1 MAGSATRLP
10 SDARPDTRC
19 APLRTAVRASGT
31 LEGMS
36 DQAERAA
43 RETGRQ
49 AKRVADSRWFELTA
63 RAGYVGS
70 GVVHLLIGY
79 LVVLLGFGD
88 ASGGSET
95 DQSGALQQLADV
107 PGGVALLWVVAVGT
121 AALALRL
128 LLEAVVGG
136 RSDSARAWAARA
148 KDVGKAVVYGVV
160 SYTAGSFALGAGRS
174 SSGSTRSAAARA
186 LATPGGV
193 FLLIAVGAVAI
204 AIGAALVVQG
214 CRRSFWK
221 QLVRPRQPLDRAVTV
236 LGTVGYVGKGIAVAV
251 VGVLIV
257 VAGVRSDPDQASG
270 LDGAFDALRD
280 LPAGSVVL
288 VAVGVGFLA
297 YGVYSFFR
305 ARFARL

>member
-1 MAGSATRLP
+1 
-10 SDARPDTRC
+10 
-19 APLRTAVRASGT
+19 
-31 LEGMS
+31 
-36 DQAERAA
+36 
-43 RETGRQ
+43 
-49 AKRVADSRWFELTA
+49 
-63 RAGYVGS
+63 
-70 GVVHLLIGY
+70 
-79 LVVLLGFGD
+79 
-88 ASGGSET
+88 
-95 DQSGALQQLADV
+95 
-107 PGGVALLWVVAVGT
+107 VALLWVVAVGT

-136 RSDSARAWAARA
+136 RSDSARGWAARA

-160 SYTAGSFALGAGRS
+160 SYSAGSFALGAGTN
-174 SSGSTRSAAARA
+174 SSGSTRSAAAEA

-257 VAGVRSDPDQASG
+257 VAGVRSDPDQATG

-288 VAVGVGFLA
+288 VAVGIGFLA

>member
-1 MAGSATRLP
+1 MAATRLP

-70 GVVHLLIGY
+70 GIVHLLIGY
-79 LVVLLGFGD
+79 LVVLLGFGN

-95 DQSGALQQLADV
+95 DQSGALQQLARV
-107 PGGVALLWVVAVGT
+107 PGGVVLLWVVAVGT
-121 AALALRL
+121 AALTLRL

-148 KDVGKAVVYGVV
+148 KDAGKAVVYGVV
-160 SYTAGSFALGAGRS
+160 SYSAASFALGAGKS
-174 SSGSTRSAAARA
+174 SSGSSRSAAAQA

-193 FLLIAVGAVAI
+193 FLLLAAAAVAI
-204 AIGAALVVQG
+204 AIGVGLVVIG
-214 CRRSFWK
+214 CRRSFRK
-221 QLVRPRQPLDRAVTV
+221 HIVRPPRSLDRPVTV
-236 LGTVGYVGKGIAVAV
+236 LAVVGYVGKGLAVVV
-251 VGVLIV
+251 VGVLIA
-257 VAGVRSDPDQASG
+257 VAGFRSDPGHATG
-270 LDGAFDALRD
+270 LDGAFDAVRE
-280 LPAGSVVL
+280 LPAGSVLL
-288 VAVGVGFLA
+288 VAIGVAFLA
-297 YGVYSFFR
+297 YGVWSFFR

>member
-1 MAGSATRLP
+1 
-10 SDARPDTRC
+10 
-19 APLRTAVRASGT
+19 
-31 LEGMS
+31 MS

-79 LVVLLGFGD
+79 LVVLLGIGN

-95 DQSGALQQLADV
+95 DQSGALRQLAEV

-136 RSDSARAWAARA
+136 RSDSARGWAARA
-148 KDVGKAVVYGVV
+148 KDLGKAVVYGVV
-160 SYTAGSFALGAGRS
+160 SYSAGSFALGAGTS
-174 SSGSTRSAAARA
+174 SSGSTRSAAGQA

-221 QLVRPRQPLDRAVTV
+221 QLVRPRKPLDRAVTV

-257 VAGVRSDPDQASG
+257 VAGVRSDPDQATG

-288 VAVGVGFLA
+288 VAVGIGFLA